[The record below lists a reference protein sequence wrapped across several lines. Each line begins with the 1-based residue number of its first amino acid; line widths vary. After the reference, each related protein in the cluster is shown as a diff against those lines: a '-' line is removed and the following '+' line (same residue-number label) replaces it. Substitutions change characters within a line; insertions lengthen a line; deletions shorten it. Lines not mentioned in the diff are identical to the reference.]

1 MQENGTVQQLS
12 NALNQLLDAYET
24 LQEENKQI
32 KEENASL
39 KEDIEDLELRNRGLD
54 SKLIA
59 LTDTTKHHS
68 SEMDT
73 MLGRIESILG
83 PNLTKVEDT
92 ATTNSAAEEIIEE
105 EVIEEETTTENSG
118 EQTSFYPNP
127 DENKEI
133 DLGRMQ
139 SLLNGFSN

>member
-24 LQEENKQI
+24 LQEENTKL
-32 KEENASL
+32 KEENGLL
-39 KEDIEDLELRNRGLD
+39 KEEIDDLELRNRGLD
-54 SKLIA
+54 SKVCA
-59 LTDTTKHHS
+59 LSDTTKHHS
-68 SEMDT
+68 TEMDT
-73 MLGRIESILG
+73 MLGRIETILG
-83 PNLTKVEDT
+83 PNLSKTEEKTEEVSDEILEEIVEEV
-92 ATTNSAAEEIIEE
+92 AEES
-105 EVIEEETTTENSG
+105 NLLDQ
-118 EQTSFYPNP
+118 QTSFYPKQ